1 MSNIQTSADC
11 YSFNLITEMKNIHL
25 IKYAMEIIEASQLS
39 TKHKINAYQIIQ
51 HKDIPILRF
60 LMISDRNIQEMPDK
74 EKANINIFPFP
85 VDNNFLQSFIE
96 NWLNSIQNYPE
107 PIDFDG
113 IDEKGFRILGCN
125 DIEDYL
131 YEYHRYETA
140 FYVMPAWCIY
150 GK

>member
-25 IKYAMEIIEASQLS
+25 IKYAIEIIEASQLS
-39 TKHKINAYQIIQ
+39 AKHKINAYQIIQ
-51 HKDIPILRF
+51 HEDIPILRF
-60 LMISDRNIQEMPDK
+60 LMIDDRNIQGMTDK

-85 VDNNFLQSFIE
+85 VDNSFLQSFIE

-107 PIDFDG
+107 SIDFHG
-113 IDEKGFRILGCN
+113 IDEQGFRILGCDN
-125 DIEDYL
+125 LEDQL
-131 YEYHRYETA
+131 YETKRYQTA
-140 FYVMPAWCIY
+140 FYVMPAWCIH